1 MIVGAGMVGA
11 ACALYMARAGLDVAL
26 LDRGPVAA
34 GTTGAGEGDLLVS
47 DKGPGPELD
56 LALLSGRLW
65 ADLGEELGEAVEY
78 EAKGGVVVAATPE
91 GLTALETFAA
101 GQRAAGVEAVPVAAD
116 QLHSLEPHLAPGL
129 AGAVHYPQD
138 TQVMPALA
146 AAHLVRASGARLLTG
161 RTVTEVLRGAD
172 GAVRGVRT
180 DRGDVHAPAVV
191 NAAGTWGAAV
201 AGLAG
206 VFLPVLPRRGFVLVT
221 EPLPRRVRHKVYA
234 ADRPMP
240 ATRSSAPSAAP
251 AALPSLGGK
260 KRSYREPV
268 ADALRA
274 ALIAGEL
281 RAGEVYSAPTL
292 AARFGV
298 SATPVR
304 EAMLDLAKEGLVDTV
319 PNKGFRVTAVS
330 EKQLD
335 EYTHIRSLIEI
346 PTTVQLATTADP
358 VSLEALRPAAREIVT
373 AAAAGDL
380 IAYVEADIRFHLGL
394 LALAGNAHLVE
405 VVGDLRERSLLY
417 GLNALVEAGR
427 LQDSAEEHLE
437 LLDALMDRD
446 PEAVRRVMTRHL
458 GHVRGLW
465 AAH

>member
-1 MIVGAGMVGA
+1 
-11 ACALYMARAGLDVAL
+11 
-26 LDRGPVAA
+26 
-34 GTTGAGEGDLLVS
+34 
-47 DKGPGPELD
+47 
-56 LALLSGRLW
+56 
-65 ADLGEELGEAVEY
+65 
-78 EAKGGVVVAATPE
+78 
-91 GLTALETFAA
+91 
-101 GQRAAGVEAVPVAAD
+101 
-116 QLHSLEPHLAPGL
+116 
-129 AGAVHYPQD
+129 
-138 TQVMPALA
+138 
-146 AAHLVRASGARLLTG
+146 
-161 RTVTEVLRGAD
+161 
-172 GAVRGVRT
+172 
-180 DRGDVHAPAVV
+180 
-191 NAAGTWGAAV
+191 
-201 AGLAG
+201 
-206 VFLPVLPRRGFVLVT
+206 
-221 EPLPRRVRHKVYA
+221 
-234 ADRPMP
+234 MP

-251 AALPSLGGK
+251 AALPVLGGK
-260 KRSYREPV
+260 KSSYRERV

-405 VVGDLRERSLLY
+405 VVGDLRKRSRLY

-437 LLDALMDRD
+437 ILDALVDRD
-446 PEAVRRVMTRHL
+446 PESVRRVMTRHL